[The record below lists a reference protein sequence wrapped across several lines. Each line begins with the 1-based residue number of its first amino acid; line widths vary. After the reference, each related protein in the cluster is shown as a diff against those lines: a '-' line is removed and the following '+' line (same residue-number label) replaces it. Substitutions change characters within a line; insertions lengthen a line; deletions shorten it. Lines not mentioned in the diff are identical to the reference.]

1 MFLSELFPRF
11 FKDTKKFSD
20 FHRGIQAEKEPI
32 SDASCR
38 IGGDE
43 MEKKPEERSKLR
55 IFTFQTKT
63 DLRQRLERVY
73 AGVRRDRD
81 GSPVPRGV
89 GRLCRWAAPRPFATF
104 ADYR

>member
-1 MFLSELFPRF
+1 
-11 FKDTKKFSD
+11 
-20 FHRGIQAEKEPI
+20 
-32 SDASCR
+32 
-38 IGGDE
+38 

-81 GSPVPRGV
+81 GAPVPRGV